1 MKLILDKLKKYGFN
15 RRELSESD
23 FYAVCEKEKITV
35 LEMEVSCSFYM
46 NVGGKAFIV
55 LKKNLRGLKRT
66 FTMFHELAHHF
77 LHGGRGVNQAFYF
90 GLLDNKQEFE
100 ADRIA
105 LIALIP
111 LSCLNSFDFL
121 EDHPN
126 RYAKKLYRERQR
138 LYFLYGV

>member
-1 MKLILDKLKKYGFN
+1 MKLSLKKLEKYGFN
-15 RRELSESD
+15 KRELTETD
-23 FYAVCEKEKITV
+23 FYAICEREKITV
-35 LEMEVSCSFYM
+35 LETDASASFYM
-46 NVGGKAFIV
+46 SVSGKSFIV

-90 GLLDNKQEFE
+90 GLLDTKQEFE
-100 ADRIA
+100 ADAIA
-105 LIALIP
+105 LLALVP

-121 EDHPN
+121 ETHPN

-138 LYFLYGV
+138 LYFLYGI